1 LRDNG
6 QPGGLR
12 DGLDFRL
19 SLGVGLTVS
28 HRRSNDWYSHKSR
41 IDPGKV
47 GQNLIALF
55 KEIVRRPDETL

>member
-1 LRDNG
+1 
-6 QPGGLR
+6 
-12 DGLDFRL
+12 LDFRL
-19 SLGVGLTVS
+19 SLGAGLTVS
-28 HRRSNDWYSHKSR
+28 HRRSNDWYSHKCR